1 MMDVMVGRTPRK
13 KPTSIGR
20 AAFGRAL
27 LAWFD
32 ACRRDLPWR
41 RTADPYAILVSEV
54 MLQQT
59 QASRVA
65 EYWPRFMER
74 FPTVRGL
81 AASPVD
87 DVLAAWSGLGYY
99 RRARSLHETA
109 RAVAM
114 DHAGVLPASSR
125 ELRRL
130 PGVGEYTAAAV
141 ASIAF
146 GEVVPVLDA
155 NVARVLSRV
164 LALRAGPATSAG
176 RRRLLAEAARLID
189 RARPGDWN
197 QAMMELGAVV
207 CRPVSP
213 RCAEC
218 PVRRHCLGRLRADPL
233 SYPAPG
239 RAEAPVEIVEA
250 AALIVRCGRALLVRE
265 DHPRGWWRGL
275 WTLPRC
281 ERIVGIDPASAL
293 ARNARAALGLSCRF
307 DEVPVEV
314 RYSVTRHRVA
324 MLVFRATRVSG
335 EIRTGSGARWFN
347 ERELAGVGVPAPD
360 KRVVTPRGRTRR

>member
-1 MMDVMVGRTPRK
+1 MGVMTPRAPAK
-13 KPTSIGR
+13 GQVPIGR

-32 ACRRDLPWR
+32 AARRDLPWR
-41 RTADPYAILVSEV
+41 RTTDPYGIWVSEV

-59 QASRVA
+59 QAARVA
-65 EYWPRFMER
+65 EYWPRFMRR
-74 FPTVRGL
+74 FPTVQRL
-81 AASPVD
+81 ARAPLD

-99 RRARSLHETA
+99 RRARSLHDASRTVVADRSGVVPSTA
-109 RAVAM
+109 
-114 DHAGVLPASSR
+114 G
-125 ELRRL
+125 ELHRL

-155 NVARVLSRV
+155 NVARALGRV
-164 LALRAGPATSAG
+164 LALRADPAGSAA

-207 CRPVSP
+207 CLPAAP

-218 PVRRHCLGRLRADPL
+218 PVRRHCLGRRSGDPVEC
-233 SYPAPG
+233 AVPG
-239 RAEAPVEIVEA
+239 RKTVPRGVIEA
-250 AALIVRCGRALLVRE
+250 AALVERAGRVLLVRE
-265 DHPRGWWRGL
+265 DHPKGWWGGL

-281 ERIVGIDPASAL
+281 EGARGDPAKAL
-293 ARNARAALGLSCRF
+293 AARVRRVSGISCRF
-307 DEVPVEV
+307 DEAPRTI
-314 RYSVTRHRVA
+314 RYTVTRHRVV
-324 MLVFRATRVSG
+324 MLVFRATDVAGGVRPG
-335 EIRTGSGARWFN
+335 APARWFAASS
-347 ERELAGVGVPAPD
+347 LAAVGVPAPD
-360 KRVVTPRGRTRR
+360 RRAITPRGRRRR